1 MIEHHDYLF
10 ADFCIFQKNSQMNQ
24 CRISFAGAGRVAG
37 ALCRELFNEGYKID
51 LVVSQNEI
59 KGHQLADSCNA
70 KWSSILKFPVTSNIL
85 IVAVPDQMLKS
96 VLAKIICTKET
107 LVVHTAGSF
116 GLDIFPESIINKGVF
131 YPLQTFS
138 TNRKVDFK
146 NLPFLIESAE
156 KKSSELLKSLAE
168 SIGGKVHFVDTE
180 HRRMLHLAAVF
191 TCNFTNYMLTVG
203 KEVTLKTGFSF
214 DLLEPL
220 IKETISK
227 AIESGPEN
235 SQTGP
240 AFRNDMNTI
249 EKHLELLSFS
259 PELQKIYRELTL
271 SITEYY
277 KDKRP
282 K

>member
-1 MIEHHDYLF
+1 
-10 ADFCIFQKNSQMNQ
+10 MNQ

-37 ALCRELFNEGYKID
+37 ALCRELYNAGYKID
-51 LVVSQNEI
+51 LIVSQKEI
-59 KGHQLADSCNA
+59 NGHQLADSCNA
-70 KWSSILKFPVTSNIL
+70 KWSSDLKFPVTSNIL
-85 IVAVPDQMLKS
+85 IVAVPDQILKS
-96 VLAKIICTKET
+96 VLGKIICSKET
-107 LVVHTAGSF
+107 LVAHTAGSF
-116 GLDIFPESIINKGVF
+116 GLDIFPESINNKGVF

-138 TNRKVDFK
+138 KDRKVDFK
-146 NLPFLIESAE
+146 NLPFLIESTE
-156 KKSSELLKSLAE
+156 KKSSELLKSLAV

-180 HRRMLHLAAVF
+180 HRKMLHLAAVF

-203 KEVTLKTGFSF
+203 KEVTLKAGFSF

-240 AFRNDMNTI
+240 AIRNDQNTI

-259 PELQKIYRELTL
+259 PEFQMLYKELTL
-271 SITEYY
+271 SILKYY
-277 KDKRP
+277 HKS
-282 K
+282 